1 MSIFNKIAG
10 YGSINNN
17 IEHQISDYLLDD
29 ENVIMAFTFIR
40 DSIVLTNYGIYTLD
54 VQGLSGKKVEVKFF
68 PGKNIKSISFE
79 SASTFDLDVDIKIS
93 VDGNSAINQNGIPY
107 NAPIS
112 FKVPKKQAE
121 EAREIVKLEKKH
133 NLCR

>member
-29 ENVIMAFTFIR
+29 ENVIMAFTFVR
-40 DSIVLTNYGIYTLD
+40 DSVVLTNYGIYTLD
-54 VQGLSGKKVEVKFF
+54 VQGVSGKKVEVKFC

-112 FKVPKKQAE
+112 FKVPKKQAQ
-121 EAREIVKLEKKH
+121 EARDIVKLVKKH
-133 NLCR
+133 YLCR

>member
-29 ENVIMAFTFIR
+29 ENVIMAFTFVR
-40 DSIVLTNYGIYTLD
+40 DSVVLTNYGIYTLD
-54 VQGLSGKKVEVKFF
+54 VQGVSGKKVEVKFC

-112 FKVPKKQAE
+112 FKVPKKQAQ
-121 EAREIVKLEKKH
+121 EAREIVKLVKKH
-133 NLCR
+133 YLCR

>member
-1 MSIFNKIAG
+1 MSFFNKIAG
-10 YGSINNN
+10 YGSINND
-17 IEHQISDYLLDD
+17 IENQISDYLLDD
-29 ENVIMAFTFIR
+29 ENVIMAFTFVR

-54 VQGLSGKKVEVKFF
+54 VQGVSGKKVEVKFF

-93 VDGNSAINQNGIPY
+93 VDGNSAINQNGIHY

-112 FKVPKKQAE
+112 FKVPKKQAH
-121 EAREIVKLEKKH
+121 EAKEIVKLVKKRY
-133 NLCR
+133 LSR

>member
-29 ENVIMAFTFIR
+29 ENVIMAFTFVR
-40 DSIVLTNYGIYTLD
+40 DSVVLTNYGIYTLD
-54 VQGLSGKKVEVKFF
+54 VQGVSGKKVEVKFF

-79 SASTFDLDVDIKIS
+79 SASTFGLDVDIKIS

-112 FKVPKKQAE
+112 FKVPKKQAQ
-121 EAREIVKLEKKH
+121 EAREIVKLVKKH
-133 NLCR
+133 YLCR

>member
-1 MSIFNKIAG
+1 MSFFNKIAG
-10 YGSINNN
+10 YGSINND
-17 IEHQISDYLLDD
+17 IENQISDYLLDD
-29 ENVIMAFTFIR
+29 ENVIMAFTFVR
-40 DSIVLTNYGIYTLD
+40 DSVVLTNYGIYTLD

-93 VDGNSAINQNGIPY
+93 VDGNSAINQNGIHY

-112 FKVPKKQAE
+112 FKEPKKQAQ
-121 EAREIVKLEKKH
+121 EARDIVKLVKKH
-133 NLCR
+133 YLSR

>member
-10 YGSINNN
+10 YCSINNN

-29 ENVIMAFTFIR
+29 ENVIMAFTFVR
-40 DSIVLTNYGIYTLD
+40 DSVVLTNYGIYTLD
-54 VQGLSGKKVEVKFF
+54 VQGVSGKKVEVKFF

-121 EAREIVKLEKKH
+121 EAREIVKLVKKH
-133 NLCR
+133 YLCR

>member
-29 ENVIMAFTFIR
+29 ENVIMAFTFVR
-40 DSIVLTNYGIYTLD
+40 DSVVLTNYGIYTLD
-54 VQGLSGKKVEVKFF
+54 VQGVSGKKVEVKFF

-107 NAPIS
+107 NVPIS

-121 EAREIVKLEKKH
+121 EAREIVKLVKKH
-133 NLCR
+133 YLCR

>member
-29 ENVIMAFTFIR
+29 ENVIMAFTFVR
-40 DSIVLTNYGIYTLD
+40 DSVVLTNYGIYTLD
-54 VQGLSGKKVEVKFF
+54 VQGVSGKKVEVKFF

-107 NAPIS
+107 NVPIS
-112 FKVPKKQAE
+112 FKVPKKQAQ
-121 EAREIVKLEKKH
+121 EAREIVKLVKKH
-133 NLCR
+133 YLCR

>member
-29 ENVIMAFTFIR
+29 ENVIMAFTFVR
-40 DSIVLTNYGIYTLD
+40 DSVVLTNYGIYTLD
-54 VQGLSGKKVEVKFF
+54 VQGVSGKKVEVKFF
-68 PGKNIKSISFE
+68 PGKNIKSILFE
-79 SASTFDLDVDIKIS
+79 SASTFDLDVYIKIS

-121 EAREIVKLEKKH
+121 EAREIVKLVKKH
-133 NLCR
+133 YLCR

>member
-1 MSIFNKIAG
+1 MSIFNKIAV

-29 ENVIMAFTFIR
+29 ENVIMAFTFVR
-40 DSIVLTNYGIYTLD
+40 DSVVLTNYGIYTLD
-54 VQGLSGKKVEVKFF
+54 VQGVSGKKVEVKFF
-68 PGKNIKSISFE
+68 PGKNIKSILFE

-121 EAREIVKLEKKH
+121 EAREIVKLVKKH
-133 NLCR
+133 YLCR

>member
-29 ENVIMAFTFIR
+29 ENVIMAFTFVR
-40 DSIVLTNYGIYTLD
+40 DSVVLTNYGIYTLD
-54 VQGLSGKKVEVKFF
+54 VQGVSGKKVEVKFF
-68 PGKNIKSISFE
+68 PGKNIKSILFE

-107 NAPIS
+107 NV
-112 FKVPKKQAE
+112 KVPKKQAE
-121 EAREIVKLEKKH
+121 EAREIVKLVKKH
-133 NLCR
+133 YLCR

>member
-29 ENVIMAFTFIR
+29 ENVIMAFTFVR
-40 DSIVLTNYGIYTLD
+40 DSVVLTNYGIYTLD
-54 VQGLSGKKVEVKFF
+54 VQGVSGKKVEVKFF
-68 PGKNIKSISFE
+68 PGKNIKSILFE

-121 EAREIVKLEKKH
+121 GAREIVKLVKKH
-133 NLCR
+133 YLCR

>member
-29 ENVIMAFTFIR
+29 ENVIMAFTFVR
-40 DSIVLTNYGIYTLD
+40 DSVVLTNYGIYTLD
-54 VQGLSGKKVEVKFF
+54 VQGVSGKKVGVKFF

-112 FKVPKKQAE
+112 FKVPKKQAQ
-121 EAREIVKLEKKH
+121 EAREIVKLVKKH
-133 NLCR
+133 YLCR

>member
-1 MSIFNKIAG
+1 MSFFNKIAG

-29 ENVIMAFTFIR
+29 ENVIMAFTFVR
-40 DSIVLTNYGIYTLD
+40 DSVVLTNYGIYTLD
-54 VQGLSGKKVEVKFF
+54 VQGVSGKKVEVKFF

-107 NAPIS
+107 NV
-112 FKVPKKQAE
+112 KVPKKQAE
-121 EAREIVKLEKKH
+121 EAREIVKLVKKH
-133 NLCR
+133 YLSR

>member
-29 ENVIMAFTFIR
+29 ENAIMAFTFVR
-40 DSIVLTNYGIYTLD
+40 DSVVLTNYGIYTLD
-54 VQGLSGKKVEVKFF
+54 VQGVSGKKVEVKFF

-112 FKVPKKQAE
+112 FKVPKKQAQ
-121 EAREIVKLEKKH
+121 EAREIVKLVKKH
-133 NLCR
+133 YLCR

>member
-1 MSIFNKIAG
+1 MSFFNKIAG
-10 YGSINNN
+10 YGSINND
-17 IEHQISDYLLDD
+17 IENQISDYLLDD
-29 ENVIMAFTFIR
+29 ENVIMAFTFVR

-54 VQGLSGKKVEVKFF
+54 VQGVSGKKVEVKFF

-93 VDGNSAINQNGIPY
+93 VDGNSAMNQNGIPY

-121 EAREIVKLEKKH
+121 EAREIVKLVKKH
-133 NLCR
+133 YLCR

>member
-29 ENVIMAFTFIR
+29 ENVIMAFTFVR
-40 DSIVLTNYGIYTLD
+40 DSVVLTNYGIYTLD
-54 VQGLSGKKVEVKFF
+54 VQGVSGKKVEVKFF
-68 PGKNIKSISFE
+68 PGKNIKSILFE

-107 NAPIS
+107 NVPIS
-112 FKVPKKQAE
+112 FKVPKKQAQ
-121 EAREIVKLEKKH
+121 EAREIVKLVKKH
-133 NLCR
+133 YLCR

>member
-10 YGSINNN
+10 YGSINND
-17 IEHQISDYLLDD
+17 IENQISDYLLDD
-29 ENVIMAFTFIR
+29 ENVIMAFTFVR
-40 DSIVLTNYGIYTLD
+40 DSVVLTNYGIYTLD
-54 VQGLSGKKVEVKFF
+54 VQGVSGKKVEVKFF

-107 NAPIS
+107 NAPI
-112 FKVPKKQAE
+112 
-121 EAREIVKLEKKH
+121 
-133 NLCR
+133 

>member
-29 ENVIMAFTFIR
+29 ENVIMAFTFVR
-40 DSIVLTNYGIYTLD
+40 DSVVLTNYGIYTLD
-54 VQGLSGKKVEVKFF
+54 VQGVSGKKVEVKFF
-68 PGKNIKSISFE
+68 PGKNIKSILFE

-107 NAPIS
+107 NV
-112 FKVPKKQAE
+112 KVPKKQAE
-121 EAREIVKLEKKH
+121 EAREIVKLVKKH
-133 NLCR
+133 YLSR

>member
-29 ENVIMAFTFIR
+29 ENVIMAFTFVR
-40 DSIVLTNYGIYTLD
+40 DSVVLTNYGIYTLD
-54 VQGLSGKKVEVKFF
+54 VQGVSGKKVEVKFF

-121 EAREIVKLEKKH
+121 GAREIVKLVKKH
-133 NLCR
+133 YLCR

>member
-17 IEHQISDYLLDD
+17 IEHQISDYILDD
-29 ENVIMAFTFIR
+29 ENVIMAFTFVR
-40 DSIVLTNYGIYTLD
+40 DSVVLTNYGIYTLD
-54 VQGLSGKKVEVKFF
+54 VQGVSGKKVEVKFF

-112 FKVPKKQAE
+112 FKVPKKQAQ
-121 EAREIVKLEKKH
+121 EAREIVKLVKKH
-133 NLCR
+133 YLCR